1 MSRKCLE
8 KGLDLELETWTELP
22 EAGPPPKLASGGLTF
37 RVRPTSVP
45 SPLRKHCHRPES
57 QYPKQ
62 AMKQAIMYISLV
74 PIIPFP
80 VMTLITFYI

>member
-37 RVRPTSVP
+37 RVRPPSVLLTSLG
-45 SPLRKHCHRPES
+45 STTIDQKASIQNSR
-57 QYPKQ
+57 
-62 AMKQAIMYISLV
+62 
-74 PIIPFP
+74 
-80 VMTLITFYI
+80 